1 MIILTD
7 NSNRKTILMIK
18 AEVVEI
24 VAGVN
29 VAKICLGFFFCPTIT
44 KSSPSF
50 VLGTKARPVVKGLA
64 ERQYGISLIHR
75 VVN

>member
-18 AEVVEI
+18 TEVVEI

-29 VAKICLGFFFCPTIT
+29 VAKISLGFFPIT
-44 KSSPSF
+44 S
-50 VLGTKARPVVKGLA
+50 
-64 ERQYGISLIHR
+64 
-75 VVN
+75 